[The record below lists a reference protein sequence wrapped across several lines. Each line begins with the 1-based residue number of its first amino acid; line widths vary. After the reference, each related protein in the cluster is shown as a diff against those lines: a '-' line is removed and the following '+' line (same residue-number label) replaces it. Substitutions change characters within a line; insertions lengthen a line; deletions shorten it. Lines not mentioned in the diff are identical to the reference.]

1 MFKQVAGG
9 YVFRAPN
16 PRVFGPTNHYLV
28 NEQQRDEI
36 VAIINPRRLVLL
48 LAVWIG
54 GFSLAQGAVMVL
66 MMIYVGGGYPVTF
79 FLVLTAAM
87 LIAAFLMLHL
97 FASRQLRQL
106 QPILA
111 GVAQTD
117 QRITFAEIRQALNQR
132 QSYQQLRRAA
142 MLYAVACVI
151 TVASVAMMIYSRK
164 PHASLL
170 SDPLWL
176 VFGFNAVVLGLSS
189 VSSYLNALQKTEHA
203 DGIGPATD
211 PIFNKASQY
220 LISAGALA
228 LLVFLAV
235 SGWVGV
241 KREYSDQRQG
251 LRYAARGEHDSAIAS
266 FSKAITAE
274 PNNADTY
281 RDRAKSYDAKG
292 DHDRAIAD
300 YTKAIEIAP
309 GDAIVYRKRADA
321 YRDKG
326 ALDKAVADYSKAIE
340 LDPKGALAYYMRGLS
355 HAANK
360 NSDLA
365 IADFTKAIEIDP
377 EDAYSYVSRARSFKA
392 KGNRDDAIADFN
404 KAIEINPKYYYAY
417 IFRGDALAARG
428 AHDRAI
434 GDFTK
439 AIDLEPKNIAA
450 YRSRASAYI
459 ATGERSLAIADYNAI
474 LALPAATDADRQGQG
489 YARQRIDQLTSTTA
503 APAGSSA
510 IAPALTP
517 R

>member
-36 VAIINPRRLVLL
+36 LAIMTPRRPVLL
-48 LAVWIG
+48 LALWIG
-54 GFSLAQGAVMVL
+54 GLFLVLGAAVVL
-66 MMIYVGGGYPVTF
+66 MVTYVDDDYPVTF
-79 FLVLTAAM
+79 LLVLTVAM
-87 LIAAFLMLHL
+87 LIVAIPALHL
-97 FASRQLRQL
+97 SAKRKLRRL

-111 GVAQTD
+111 GVAQTG
-117 QRITFAEIRQALNQR
+117 QRITNAEIRQALNQR

-151 TVASVAMMIYSRK
+151 TVASVAMMIYFRK

-170 SDPLWL
+170 SEPLWL
-176 VFGFNAVVLGLSS
+176 VFGFNAVVFGLSS

-326 ALDKAVADYSKAIE
+326 ALDKVVADYSKAIE

-360 NSDLA
+360 DSDRA

-377 EDAYSYVSRARSFKA
+377 KDAYSYLSRARSFEAKGNQDRAIADFSKAIEIKPNYANAYFSRGLAYASNKNHDGAIADFTKAIEIDPKNAYQYVSRARSFEA
-392 KGNRDDAIADFN
+392 KGNRDQAIADFS
-404 KAIEINPKYYYAY
+404 KAIEVNP
-417 IFRGDALAARG
+417 
-428 AHDRAI
+428 
-434 GDFTK
+434 
-439 AIDLEPKNIAA
+439 N
-450 YRSRASAYI
+450 
-459 ATGERSLAIADYNAI
+459 
-474 LALPAATDADRQGQG
+474 
-489 YARQRIDQLTSTTA
+489 
-503 APAGSSA
+503 
-510 IAPALTP
+510 
-517 R
+517 